1 MLPYSGRIRTY
12 YEAPVLTFGTIQ
24 ITRRQLTEW
33 GCPFFRAARILS
45 RTLHDHNISDVR
57 QLERLAPADL
67 RAIDGVG
74 DFTLYVALH
83 VIDAYGKGGA
93 ERWLGETRR
102 RPAPRGRP
110 GSRRVAGTS
119 RSGPRR
125 HGRRAS
131 QA

>member
-1 MLPYSGRIRTY
+1 MLPCSGRIRTY
-12 YEAPVLTFGTIQ
+12 YEAPVLQLGSIQ
-24 ITRRQLTEW
+24 ITRRQLAEW
-33 GCPFFRAARILS
+33 GCPFFRAASILS
-45 RTLHDHNISDVR
+45 RALHDHAITDVR

-74 DFTLYVALH
+74 DFTVYVALH

-102 RPAPRGRP
+102 RPARRGP
-110 GSRRVAGTS
+110 SERRSARAS
-119 RSGPRR
+119 RSGP
-125 HGRRAS
+125 HRRARHAP